1 MPSNENFCLDL
12 GLLIIYNSFNE
23 AFSEELDLRI
33 AVIYAS
39 VGGTTRE
46 CAELLKRELKMH
58 DVELFDMSGKEPTLS
73 EYDMVVIGFPI
84 RMGKMMKKARNYIKT
99 HFDELMRCRV
109 AYYICCGF
117 VDCFEEYAEKTIPE
131 LLRARA
137 VTVDCLGGSLE
148 PSRFK
153 GFDRLVVKAVRS
165 EILGGGENGEQRSD
179 MSLPTI
185 MDENI
190 SQFAD
195 KIKSV

>member
-1 MPSNENFCLDL
+1 MK
-12 GLLIIYNSFNE
+12 
-23 AFSEELDLRI
+23 I

-46 CAELLKRELKMH
+46 CAELLKKELKTH
-58 DVELFDMSGKEPTLS
+58 EVELCDLS
-73 EYDMVVIGFPI
+73 ESEPELNGYDTVVVGFPI
-84 RMGKMMKKARNYIKT
+84 RMGKAMKKVRNYIKT
-99 HFDELMRCRV
+99 HLEELMKCRV

-117 VDCFEEYAEKTIPE
+117 VDCFEEYAEKTI
-131 LLRARA
+131 LDVLRERA
-137 VTVDCLGGSLE
+137 VDISCLGGSLE

-153 GFDRLVVKAVRS
+153 GLDKLVVKAVRA
-165 EILGGGENGEQRSD
+165 EILGGGDNGEQRRD

-195 KIKSV
+195 KIRSVE

>member
-1 MPSNENFCLDL
+1 MK
-12 GLLIIYNSFNE
+12 
-23 AFSEELDLRI
+23 I

-46 CAELLKRELKMH
+46 CAELLKRELKTH
-58 DVELFDMSGKEPTLS
+58 DVELFDMSEQEPTLS
-73 EYDMVVIGFPI
+73 EYELIVIGFPI

-99 HFDELMRCRV
+99 HLDELLKCRV

-131 LLRARA
+131 ALKERA
-137 VTVDCLGGSLE
+137 VAVECFGGSLE

-153 GFDRLVVKAVRS
+153 GLDKLIVKAVRS

>member
-1 MPSNENFCLDL
+1 MK
-12 GLLIIYNSFNE
+12 
-23 AFSEELDLRI
+23 I

-46 CAELLKRELKMH
+46 CAELLKKELKTH
-58 DVELFDMSGKEPTLS
+58 AVELFDLSLGEPDLNGYDTL
-73 EYDMVVIGFPI
+73 VIGFPI
-84 RMGKMMKKARNYIKT
+84 RMGKAMKIARRFIKK
-99 HFDELMRCRV
+99 HADELVGRRV

-117 VDCFEEYAEKTIPE
+117 VDCFEEYAVKAIPRGLYE
-131 LLRARA
+131 RAIA
-137 VTVDCLGGSLE
+137 VSCLGGSLE

-153 GFDRLVVKAVRS
+153 GLDRLVVKAVRA

-179 MSLPTI
+179 MSLPTV

-195 KIKSV
+195 KIKSVE

>member
-1 MPSNENFCLDL
+1 MK
-12 GLLIIYNSFNE
+12 
-23 AFSEELDLRI
+23 I

-46 CAELLKRELKMH
+46 CAELLKKELKTH
-58 DVELFDMSGKEPTLS
+58 EVELFDLSDSNPDLSG
-73 EYDMVVIGFPI
+73 YDTVVVGFPI
-84 RMGKMMKKARNYIKT
+84 RMGKAMKKARDYIKM
-99 HFDELMRCRV
+99 HSEELMRCRV

-117 VDCFEEYAEKTIPE
+117 VDCFDEYAEKAIPGA
-131 LLRARA
+131 LRERA
-137 VTVDCLGGSLE
+137 VAVSCLGGSLE

-153 GFDRLVVKAVRS
+153 GLDKLVVKAVRA
-165 EILGGGENGEQRSD
+165 EILGGGENGEQHRD

-195 KIKSV
+195 KIRSVQ

>member
-1 MPSNENFCLDL
+1 MK
-12 GLLIIYNSFNE
+12 
-23 AFSEELDLRI
+23 I

-46 CAELLKRELKMH
+46 CAELLKKELKTH
-58 DVELFDMSGKEPTLS
+58 TVELFDLSESEPELS
-73 EYDMVVIGFPI
+73 EYDTLVIGFPI
-84 RMGKMMKKARNYIKT
+84 RMGKAIKRARRYIKKYA
-99 HFDELMRCRV
+99 DELIGHRV

-117 VDCFEEYAEKTIPE
+117 VDCFEEYAVKVIP
-131 LLRARA
+131 RALYERA
-137 VTVDCLGGSLE
+137 IAISCLGGSLE

-153 GFDRLVVKAVRS
+153 GLDRLVVKAVRA

-179 MSLPTI
+179 MSLPTV

-195 KIKSV
+195 KIKGVE